1 MICAKCAILSAIS
14 HLCYFSNLNNPKTFF
29 CKVIK
34 KSQCFLFL
42 LSNNK
47 ILSLFVVFHLS
58 ATIQLA
64 LIVIKD
70 EFLRKIFLVQT
81 VVHHNSSL
89 DFQAFACLAK
99 PAWNK
104 PKNGLSSSTRS
115 FVSPLAAAFAAA
127 IERTSRACPVSLSS
141 SASMS
146 RKLATIRSR
155 PDAGSC
161 TTFNA

>member
-1 MICAKCAILSAIS
+1 MLYQNITLEQSLLNASQEFAYVTHHFITYLVLCPMICAKCAILSAIS

-47 ILSLFVVFHLS
+47 ILSLFVVFNLS
-58 ATIQLA
+58 ATIQLT

-89 DFQAFACLAK
+89 
-99 PAWNK
+99 
-104 PKNGLSSSTRS
+104 
-115 FVSPLAAAFAAA
+115 
-127 IERTSRACPVSLSS
+127 
-141 SASMS
+141 AS
-146 RKLATIRSR
+146 KLLHA
-155 PDAGSC
+155 
-161 TTFNA
+161 